1 MASTLEGY
9 RYACDW
15 ADLPARG
22 KKTVYLGGI
31 KLLIVSCD
39 TGIYALEDRDP
50 QTGGSIAHGK
60 VLDCVLTSPNT
71 GAKYSLKDGR
81 LIEDQKALT
90 VLTHWL
96 PMWHVQV
103 VDNKVFVSPTI

>member
-9 RYACDW
+9 RFVCDR
-15 ADLPARG
+15 ADLPTRG
-22 KKTVYLGGI
+22 KKTVHLDDV
-31 KLLIVSCD
+31 KLLIVACD

-50 QTGGSIAHGK
+50 QTGGSIAHGE

-81 LIEDQKALT
+81 LIEEQTALT

-96 PMWHVQV
+96 PMWHVRV
-103 VDNKVFVSPTI
+103 VDDQVFVSPTV